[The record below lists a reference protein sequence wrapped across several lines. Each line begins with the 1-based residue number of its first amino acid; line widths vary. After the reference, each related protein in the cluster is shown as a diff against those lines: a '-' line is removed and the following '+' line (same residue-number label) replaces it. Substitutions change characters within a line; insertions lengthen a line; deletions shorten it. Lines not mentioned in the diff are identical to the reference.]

1 MKTQVLSY
9 NYNREHI
16 KPGILHIGVGNF
28 HRAHEEFYT
37 NLLLEDPTQQD
48 WGICGAML
56 LPGDERLYRILEK
69 QKKEYTLTI
78 CGRDGKDQTYQIGS
92 LIELI
97 WGIENPAAIIN
108 KIADKNIHIITLT
121 CLLYT
126 SPSPRDS

>member
-69 QKKEYTLTI
+69 QKKE
-78 CGRDGKDQTYQIGS
+78 S
-92 LIELI
+92 
-97 WGIENPAAIIN
+97 
-108 KIADKNIHIITLT
+108 KIAANLDGSCGEKVYQYMINIL
-121 CLLYT
+121 
-126 SPSPRDS
+126 RQQN

>member
-48 WGICGAML
+48 WGI
-56 LPGDERLYRILEK
+56 
-69 QKKEYTLTI
+69 
-78 CGRDGKDQTYQIGS
+78 
-92 LIELI
+92 
-97 WGIENPAAIIN
+97 
-108 KIADKNIHIITLT
+108 
-121 CLLYT
+121 
-126 SPSPRDS
+126 